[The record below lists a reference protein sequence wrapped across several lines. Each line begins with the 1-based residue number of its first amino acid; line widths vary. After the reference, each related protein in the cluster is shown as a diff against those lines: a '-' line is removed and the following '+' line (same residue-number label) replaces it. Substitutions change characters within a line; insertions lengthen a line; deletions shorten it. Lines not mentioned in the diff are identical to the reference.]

1 MKKNW
6 YKSKVFVITGASGDI
21 GSAVCRKFAPLG
33 LRMYLLDL
41 LNPKIDPL
49 KQELKDLGA
58 ELVEFYEMDVTNQDQ
73 IANTFKKIGQKEQ
86 YIDILF
92 NNAGIGS
99 KCSITNNGSFDE
111 YRKVMAINTD
121 GMWLVL
127 QAALPFL
134 GRPIKARKTV
144 NKKGGQLIF
153 TSSAAGR
160 TGVPNMAAYAMSK
173 SAIIAMAD
181 SLRLEYKMM
190 KEMIKV
196 ITIISAPAKTGF
208 YNTPETIEWIENYE
222 KRGFLFKL
230 LEADDIAKRVF
241 HASRKNKKE
250 IYVPRWWKLIDILF
264 VFSHNLIGN
273 LLIKIEK
280 TNRD

>member
-1 MKKNW
+1 M
-6 YKSKVFVITGASGDI
+6 FVITGAGGDI

-33 LRMYLLDL
+33 MKMYLLDL
-41 LNPKIDPL
+41 PNPKIEPL
-49 KQELKDLGA
+49 KQELKELGA
-58 ELVEFYEMDVTNQDQ
+58 ETVDFYEMDVTNKDQ
-73 IANTFKKIGQKEQ
+73 ISSAITKIGQKEHF
-86 YIDILF
+86 IDILF

-99 KCSITNNGSFDE
+99 KCSITNNGSFEE

-127 QAALPFL
+127 EAALPFL
-134 GRPIKARKTV
+134 GRPTQIKKTV
-144 NKKGGQLIF
+144 NKKVGQLIF

-173 SAIIAMAD
+173 SAIIAMAN
-181 SLRLEYKMM
+181 SLRSEFKML
-190 KEMIKV
+190 KEKISV
-196 ITIISAPAKTGF
+196 ITIISAPAKTSF

-230 LEADDIAKRVF
+230 LDARDIAKRVLN
-241 HASRKNKKE
+241 ASRKNKKE

-273 LLIKIEK
+273 LLIRIEK
-280 TNRD
+280 PKRD

>member
-1 MKKNW
+1 MKKKW
-6 YKSKVFVITGASGDI
+6 YKSKVFVISGASGDI
-21 GSAVCRKFAPLG
+21 GSAACRKFAPLG
-33 LRMYLLDL
+33 MRMYLLDL
-41 LNPKIDPL
+41 PNPKIDPL

-58 ELVEFYEMDVTNQDQ
+58 ELVEFYEMDVLDRDQ
-73 IANTFKKIGQKEQ
+73 IRNAINKIGEEER

-99 KCSITNNGSFDE
+99 KCSITNNGTFEE
-111 YRKVMAINTD
+111 YRKVMSINTD

-127 QAALPFL
+127 QAALPFI
-134 GRPIKARKTV
+134 GRPTQIKKTV
-144 NKKGGQLIF
+144 NKKIGQLIF

-173 SAIIAMAD
+173 SAVIALAD
-181 SLRLEYKMM
+181 SLRSEYKML
-190 KEMIKV
+190 KEMINV
-196 ITIISAPAKTGF
+196 ITIISAPAKTRF
-208 YNTPETIEWIENYE
+208 YNTPENIEWIENYE

-230 LEADDIAKRVF
+230 LEANDIAKRVL

>member
-1 MKKNW
+1 M
-6 YKSKVFVITGASGDI
+6 
-21 GSAVCRKFAPLG
+21 
-33 LRMYLLDL
+33 RMYLLDL
-41 LNPKIDPL
+41 PNPKIDSL
-49 KQELKDLGA
+49 KQDLKDLGA

-73 IANTFKKIGQKEQ
+73 IRNAINKIGEKEK

-99 KCSITNNGSFDE
+99 KCSVTNNGTFEE
-111 YRKVMAINTD
+111 YRKVMSINTD
-121 GMWLVL
+121 GIWLVL
-127 QAALPFL
+127 QAALPFIS
-134 GRPIKARKTV
+134 RPTQIKKTV
-144 NKKGGQLIF
+144 NKKIGQLIF

-173 SAIIAMAD
+173 SAVITLAD
-181 SLRLEYKMM
+181 SLRSEYKML
-190 KEMIKV
+190 KEMINV
-196 ITIISAPAKTGF
+196 ITIISAPAKTSF

-230 LEADDIAKRVF
+230 LDANDIAKRVL

-280 TNRD
+280 TNRDWL